1 MKDKSVHLIPPSAK
15 SVNEANNHSEKRK
28 VAAYARVSTEHEEQH
43 SSYEAQIDYYSSLIK
58 NNPNWEFAGVY
69 SDEGITATST
79 SKRDGFNKM
88 VQDAMEG
95 KFSLI
100 ITKSISRFARN
111 TVDSL
116 VTTRLLKE
124 NGVEFKMGR
133 ASLKPHTIDNI
144 VKLYEMGKST
154 QQIVKELKLSKS
166 SVEKYIREYKK
177 GVGIEIG
184 TQKFKGTHYRKA
196 NETSKLYISDYVKG
210 ISVNEIA
217 KKYGV
222 SRQRVYQAI
231 KSSKKGK
238 KEWEK
243 IKSK

>member
-1 MKDKSVHLIPPSAK
+1 MKEETRLR
-15 SVNEANNHSEKRK
+15 NE
-28 VAAYARVSTEHEEQH
+28 
-43 SSYEAQIDYYSSLIK
+43 
-58 NNPNWEFAGVY
+58 
-69 SDEGITATST
+69 
-79 SKRDGFNKM
+79 
-88 VQDAMEG
+88 
-95 KFSLI
+95 LI
-100 ITKSISRFARN
+100 IADYNNGYAIKILERKYELSHT
-111 TVDSL
+111 SL
-116 VTTRLLKE
+116 LRVLKE

-133 ASLKPHTIDNI
+133 VSLKPHTIDNI

>member
-15 SVNEANNHSEKRK
+15 SVNEANNHPEKRK

-43 SSYEAQIDYYSSLIK
+43 SSYEAQIDYYSNLIK
-58 NNPNWEFAGVY
+58 NNPNWEFTGVY

-124 NGVEFKMGR
+124 NGVEVYFEKE
-133 ASLKPHTIDNI
+133 SLWTFDSKCEILLTILSSIAQEESRNISENTKWGINKAFQDGKRGDKNLPGDGKTHT
-144 VKLYEMGKST
+144 
-154 QQIVKELKLSKS
+154 
-166 SVEKYIREYKK
+166 
-177 GVGIEIG
+177 
-184 TQKFKGTHYRKA
+184 
-196 NETSKLYISDYVKG
+196 
-210 ISVNEIA
+210 
-217 KKYGV
+217 
-222 SRQRVYQAI
+222 
-231 KSSKKGK
+231 
-238 KEWEK
+238 
-243 IKSK
+243 

>member
-124 NGVEFKMGR
+124 NGVK
-133 ASLKPHTIDNI
+133 
-144 VKLYEMGKST
+144 
-154 QQIVKELKLSKS
+154 
-166 SVEKYIREYKK
+166 
-177 GVGIEIG
+177 
-184 TQKFKGTHYRKA
+184 HY
-196 NETSKLYISDYVKG
+196 
-210 ISVNEIA
+210 
-217 KKYGV
+217 
-222 SRQRVYQAI
+222 
-231 KSSKKGK
+231 
-238 KEWEK
+238 
-243 IKSK
+243 

>member
-43 SSYEAQIDYYSSLIK
+43 SSYEAQIDYYSNLIK

-111 TVDSL
+111 PVDD
-116 VTTRLLKE
+116 TKFNHTR
-124 NGVEFKMGR
+124 
-133 ASLKPHTIDNI
+133 
-144 VKLYEMGKST
+144 
-154 QQIVKELKLSKS
+154 
-166 SVEKYIREYKK
+166 
-177 GVGIEIG
+177 
-184 TQKFKGTHYRKA
+184 RK
-196 NETSKLYISDYVKG
+196 
-210 ISVNEIA
+210 
-217 KKYGV
+217 
-222 SRQRVYQAI
+222 
-231 KSSKKGK
+231 
-238 KEWEK
+238 
-243 IKSK
+243 

>member
-95 KFSLI
+95 NVLVKFFCNTLFDKYLTVTSLH
-100 ITKSISRFARN
+100 RC
-111 TVDSL
+111 
-116 VTTRLLKE
+116 
-124 NGVEFKMGR
+124 
-133 ASLKPHTIDNI
+133 
-144 VKLYEMGKST
+144 
-154 QQIVKELKLSKS
+154 
-166 SVEKYIREYKK
+166 
-177 GVGIEIG
+177 
-184 TQKFKGTHYRKA
+184 
-196 NETSKLYISDYVKG
+196 
-210 ISVNEIA
+210 
-217 KKYGV
+217 
-222 SRQRVYQAI
+222 
-231 KSSKKGK
+231 
-238 KEWEK
+238 
-243 IKSK
+243 